1 MLLSWIFLFFTSHAI
16 QVLALLQWNF
26 ANNISDLATILLLL
40 GIVES
45 SVGGILNREMINLLL
60 NGVVRVCVRKLIV
73 FNLHV

>member
-16 QVLALLQWNF
+16 RVLALLQRNF
-26 ANNISDLATILLLL
+26 ANNISDLATLLLLL